1 MNEASKIY
9 IGPVAMFQCT
19 RTRIGGNLKVLIKVS
34 VVEAAKKS
42 FVWHTFGFR
51 KYHKYVHIVDVMI
64 CIIGTDR

>member
-19 RTRIGGNLKVLIKVS
+19 RTRIGGNLKVLIKLS

-42 FVWHTFGFR
+42 FVVILSDFVNITNT
-51 KYHKYVHIVDVMI
+51 YESTYIL
-64 CIIGTDR
+64 